1 MVPWTHPSL
10 HPTLHID
17 WFSRFLLQLTG
28 QSYFTMGRAMSR
40 TPKTA
45 PTPGGSGPNT
55 WFLGPTTDF
64 IHAACRSGQ
73 PFFCSAQDSL
83 TLQWGG
89 PCPVPPKLPLPLRD
103 PGQIHGSLGPPES
116 TTQTTSQS
124 VHPFLQGSPLCPTD
138 RQTQTDR
145 QTWTPRH
152 INSKRPHFC
161 TTCTQCSLIITTH
174 THNCLTAFDPGLPG

>member
-1 MVPWTHPSL
+1 
-10 HPTLHID
+10 
-17 WFSRFLLQLTG
+17 
-28 QSYFTMGRAMSR
+28 MGRAMSSPP
-40 TPKTA
+40 PKNC
-45 PTPGGSGPNT
+45 PFPGGSGPNT
-55 WFLGPTTDF
+55 WFLGPTRVF

-73 PFFCSAQDSL
+73 PFFCSSQDSL

-103 PGQIHGSLGPPES
+103 PGQIHGSLGLPES

-138 RQTQTDR
+138 RQTR
-145 QTWTPRH
+145 TPRN

-161 TTCTQCSLIITTH
+161 TTCMQCILIITTH
-174 THNCLTAFDPGLPG
+174 THNCLTAFDLGLPG